1 MYSPQITPFQ
11 PSNIDATTKMLMG
24 LQQKGQLQQYVAQ
37 HKNDP
42 NLVALALYVSNMSKA
57 KPAVQA
63 EANQPKIVDQ
73 AIAGM
78 APQEMM
84 PEDQGIATLPA
95 PNMQNMAG
103 GGIVAFD
110 DGGEVPG
117 YAEGMFTGAKKKYK
131 QLKGYEFEG
140 GPEMFDKALNAE
152 GVTDPKQRAF
162 LKAIHAQES
171 DQALNAPTRDKSGA
185 MGPMQVTRDAWTDV
199 SKKGDAL
206 KSRSDPFENMRA
218 GIRYASTGWQK
229 SGGDP
234 VLAGAYYYGGPGGFA
249 KAQKGEAVASSE
261 DKGQTTL
268 DYGKQIS
275 AKYLKML
282 PLAAATAAPA
292 VANPAIDQ
300 IPGQSVKAP
309 PPKAASQD
317 QGIAALTSDPA
328 TGFSMPQDVFS
339 PSPEEERKYAAAQA
353 QAKKVGDVV
362 SQIPGQTVKAPAF
375 KDTNTYFGGVADR
388 AGIPLQVQ
396 RDIANTINA
405 TSGFTA
411 PIGGVNRAASTV
423 SKGLEPTAE
432 MIEKAAQAKQVADT
446 VRLLPPA
453 KAGLEGLDAASAAA
467 RAGAEQARRMRLL
480 EQDRKAAI
488 GAEQSVEAA
497 TKSAN
502 IADKTAKEIALAQDA
517 ARLNQAKMTGAAQGL
532 AMTQAADKAGL
543 FPQGGAGVADLV
555 PNERIGESVF
565 DPTFGGT
572 LPPDAKKDIVD
583 KLKETTGA
591 TTGELKKQAADS
603 GMDWNSFLFRFGLG
617 LLAGESQYASVN
629 TGKAGLGAL
638 DAELA
643 SQKLKQSAATTQ
655 ADIAYKEAMAA
666 QAKMPSSEVQMFEK
680 YANDPK
686 FRKAVDMMTAAK
698 REPITRETLFKEYI
712 KSPVASIKSF
722 SEYVSEY
729 EKEFGP
735 LGVNAPTGVI
745 VSRAGQP

>member
-42 NLVALALYVSNMSKA
+42 NLVSLALYVSNMSKA
-57 KPAVQA
+57 RPAVQA

-309 PPKAASQD
+309 PPKAAP

-328 TGFSMPQDVFS
+328 TGFTMPQDVFS
-339 PSPEEERKYAAAQA
+339 PSPEEVRKYAAAKV
-353 QAKKVGDVV
+353 QAKKVEDVV

-446 VRLLPPA
+446 VRLLPPT

-480 EQDRKAAI
+480 EQDRKAAV
-488 GAEQSVEAA
+488 GAEQSVDAA
-497 TKSAN
+497 TKSAA
-502 IADKTAKEIALAQDA
+502 IADKLAKEQAALVDA
-517 ARLNQAKMTGAAQGL
+517 ARLSQAKMTGAAQGL

-543 FPQGGAGVADLV
+543 FPQGGTGGAGVADLV

-565 DPTFGGT
+565 DPTFGGKMP
-572 LPPDAKKDIVD
+572 LPAKEEPEGLSIKDLPKD
-583 KLKETTGA
+583 EKTGG
-591 TTGELKKQAADS
+591 T
-603 GMDWNSFLFRFGLG
+603 DWNSLMLKMGLH
-617 LLAGESQYASVN
+617 LMAGESPNALTNV
-629 TGKAGLGAL
+629 GKAGIGAL
-638 DAELA
+638 TMQQAETKAA
-643 SQKLKQSAATTQ
+643 S
-655 ADIAYKEAMAA
+655 DRAYQEAMIAH
-666 QAKMPSSEVQMFEK
+666 AKMPAAEVQMTEK
-680 YANDPK
+680 YANDPA
-686 FRKAVDMMTAAK
+686 FRRAYNLLASAK
-698 REPITRETLFKEYI
+698 REPTTRESLFKEYL
-712 KSPVASIKSF
+712 KSPVASIKPF
-722 SEYVSEY
+722 SEYVAEY

-735 LGVNAPTGVI
+735 LGGGVPTGVI
-745 VSRAGQP
+745 VSRAGQS

>member
-1 MYSPQITPFQ
+1 
-11 PSNIDATTKMLMG
+11 MLNVKTLTDTMSRME
-24 LQQKGQLQQYVAQ
+24 LPQLQQYATL

-42 NLVALALYVSNMSKA
+42 YIVTLALSI
-57 KPAVQA
+57 
-63 EANQPKIVDQ
+63 ANQKKQMKVGQDGQ
-73 AIAGM
+73 AGM
-78 APQEMM
+78 MPQPKVADQQIDQMAAPPPQQML

-117 YAEGMFTGAKKKYK
+117 YAEGVFATAKKKYK
-131 QLKGYEFEG
+131 QLSGYEFDG

-229 SGGDP
+229 SAGDP

-261 DKGQTTL
+261 DNGQTTL
-268 DYGKQIS
+268 RYGKQIS
-275 AKYLKML
+275 AKYLQML
-282 PLAAATAAPA
+282 PLAAATAAPVSQA
-292 VANPAIDQ
+292 
-300 IPGQSVKAP
+300 AP
-309 PPKAASQD
+309 QD
-317 QGIAALTSDPA
+317 QGLAALAGGDPA

-353 QAKKVGDVV
+353 QAAIEAKRREALVN
-362 SQIPGQTVKAPAF
+362 QIPGQTGQAPAF

-388 AGIPLQVQ
+388 MGIPLQVQ
-396 RDIANTINA
+396 RDVANTINA
-405 TSGFTA
+405 TSGFTG

-432 MIEKAAQAKQVADT
+432 MIQKAAQTKLLTTSDLTNKIVEAP
-446 VRLLPPA
+446 RLLPPA
-453 KAGLEGLDAASAAA
+453 KAGLEALDEASAAT

-488 GAEQSVEAA
+488 GAEQSVDAA
-497 TKSAN
+497 TKSAA
-502 IADKTAKEIALAQDA
+502 IADKLAKEQAALVDA
-517 ARLNQAKMTGAAQGL
+517 ARLGQSKMTGAAQGL
-532 AMTQAADKAGL
+532 AMTQAADKANLIPRGD
-543 FPQGGAGVADLV
+543 AGIGTLT
-555 PNERIGESVF
+555 PNENIKESVF
-565 DPTFGGT
+565 DPTFGGK
-572 LPPDAKKDIVD
+572 LPPDVKKDIVD
-583 KLKETTGA
+583 DLKEKTGA
-591 TTGELKKQAADS
+591 STAELKKQAADS
-603 GMDWNSFLFRFGLG
+603 GMDFNSFLFRFGLG

-629 TGKAGLGAL
+629 AGKAGLGAL

-666 QAKMPSSEVQMFEK
+666 QAKMPAGEVQMIER

-686 FRKAVDMMTAAK
+686 FRKAVDMMAAAK
-698 REPITRETLFKEYI
+698 REPMTRETLFKEYI
-712 KSPVASIKSF
+712 KSPVASIKPF

-735 LGVNAPTGVI
+735 LGAGVPTGVI
-745 VSRAGQP
+745 VSRAGQT